1 MIEVPLGKGYV
12 MRRHRRVLRN
22 NLDGI
27 SKKALRRLA
36 RRGGVK
42 RINTLIYD
50 EMKGALKDFLYNVIR
65 DSVTYAEH
73 ARRKTVKSID
83 VMYALKH
90 SGKTLYR

>member
-1 MIEVPLGKGYV
+1 MKFPLGKGYV
-12 MRRHRRVLRN
+12 MHRHRRLLRN

-42 RINTLIYD
+42 RMNSLVYD
-50 EMKGALKDFLYNVIR
+50 EMKGALKDFLHNVIK

>member
-1 MIEVPLGKGYV
+1 MKLPLGKGYV
-12 MRRHRRVLRN
+12 MHRHRRLLRN

-42 RINTLIYD
+42 RMNSLVYD
-50 EMKGALKDFLYNVIR
+50 EMKGALKDFLHNVIK

>member
-1 MIEVPLGKGYV
+1 MKLPLGKGYA
-12 MRRHRRVLRN
+12 MKRHRKLLRN

-27 SKKALRRLA
+27 SKKELRRLA

-42 RINTLIYD
+42 RLSILVYD
-50 EMKGALKDFLYNVIR
+50 EMRGALKDFLHNVIR

-73 ARRKTVKSID
+73 ARRKTVTTID
-83 VMYALKH
+83 VMYALKR

>member
-1 MIEVPLGKGYV
+1 MKLPLGKGYV
-12 MRRHRRVLRN
+12 MHRHRRLLRN

-27 SKKALRRLA
+27 SKKDLRRLA

-42 RINTLIYD
+42 RMNTNIYD
-50 EMKGALKDFLYNVIR
+50 DMKGALKDFLHNVIK

-73 ARRKTVKSID
+73 SRRKTVKSID